1 MIKHIV
7 FRFIAGLILLV
18 AVAGIAFFAYQ
29 AGVAHGVASN
39 IQAAAPGAVVPPSAF
54 YGMPFGYFGWF
65 PVFGFFGLLIPIFLF
80 FLAFGVMRM
89 LLWGPRL
96 GWRRMHHGTL
106 ENGPWGNDVPPMFKE
121 WHRRAHAAPE
131 TNNTNEGN
139 QK

>member
-1 MIKHIV
+1 MIKHII

-18 AVAGIAFFAYQ
+18 AIAGISFFAYQ

-39 IQAAAPGAVVPPSAF
+39 IQAVVPGAAVPPSAY

-65 PVFGFFGLLIPIFLF
+65 PGFGFFGLLIPIFLF

-89 LLWGPRL
+89 LLWGPRM
-96 GWRRMHHGTL
+96 GWRRMHHGTQ

-121 WHRRAHAAPE
+121 WHRRAHASGAGDQPE
-131 TNNTNEGN
+131 DKNPE
-139 QK
+139 